1 MKDQVLIEVS
11 LLWKTRYLDYCIT
24 ATKTCCK
31 KSSHYKGQACIV
43 DIEMTPSLQEHIFRM
58 DGFDIWY
65 DYDFIIFI
73 K

>member
-1 MKDQVLIEVS
+1 MEDQVLKEVS
-11 LLWKTRYLDYCIT
+11 LLWKTKYLDYHIT
-24 ATKTCCK
+24 ATKTYCK
-31 KSSHYKGQACIV
+31 KNGHYRGYACIV
-43 DIEMTPSLQEHIFRM
+43 DIEMIPSLQEHIFRM